1 VIRLARYFMT
11 KKILYIITKSN
22 WGGAQRYVYEL
33 ATSLPKNSFDAAVLM
48 GGSGSLKERL
58 DLCGIRTITIPELE
72 KEVNIFKDIKTF
84 FALIALLNKEKPDII
99 HLNSSKAGIL
109 GALAGRVV
117 GIRKIIFTAHG
128 WGFTEDRPLI
138 ERLFI
143 RYFQWLSVFLSH
155 QTIAVSFKTKK
166 EMGGLLFAGR
176 KITVIY
182 NGIERPVFKTRE
194 SARKEIAN
202 EHKVPQKTFWVGTIA
217 ELHRNKGLKYAIEA
231 FSLLNKSTQKK
242 LSYLVI
248 GDGEE
253 KQFLENLIDRH
264 NLKEK
269 IFLLGYKKDAALYL
283 SAFDC
288 FLFPSIK
295 EGFPYAVLEA
305 GMAKLPVLASSVGGI
320 PEIIEQEK
328 TGILVQ
334 PRSSS
339 AITQS
344 LQVLVESA
352 NLRKRYEN
360 NLHEIVSAQY
370 TKGKMV
376 QATKAVYEMP

>member
-1 VIRLARYFMT
+1 M
-11 KKILYIITKSN
+11 
-22 WGGAQRYVYEL
+22 
-33 ATSLPKNSFDAAVLM
+33 
-48 GGSGSLKERL
+48 
-58 DLCGIRTITIPELE
+58 
-72 KEVNIFKDIKTF
+72 
-84 FALIALLNKEKPDII
+84 
-99 HLNSSKAGIL
+99 
-109 GALAGRVV
+109 
-117 GIRKIIFTAHG
+117 
-128 WGFTEDRPLI
+128 
-138 ERLFI
+138 
-143 RYFQWLSVFLSH
+143 
-155 QTIAVSFKTKK
+155 
-166 EMGGLLFAGR
+166 
-176 KITVIY
+176 
-182 NGIERPVFKTRE
+182 
-194 SARKEIAN
+194 
-202 EHKVPQKTFWVGTIA
+202 
-217 ELHRNKGLKYAIEA
+217 
-231 FSLLNKSTQKK
+231 LNKSTQKK